1 MGAIADEAAGRVLD
15 VVPIVM
21 SVIRGHMRQFR
32 DCDLSI
38 PQFRTLAYLNREPGA
53 SLSGV
58 ADYIGLTLPAMSRL
72 IDGLVERK
80 LILRQ
85 IPAGDRRKITLNLTA
100 RGRTTLESTLEKTQ
114 EHLAEH
120 LEGLSAEDYRVV
132 IRAMDVLRP
141 LFAEYPLHERSCVG
155 GGAFKSASN

>member
-1 MGAIADEAAGRVLD
+1 MGAIADETAGQLLD

-21 SVIRGHMRQFR
+21 AVIRGHMREFR

-53 SLSGV
+53 SLSDV

-80 LILRQ
+80 LISRQ
-85 IPAGDRRKITLNLTA
+85 TPAGDRRKITLNLTA
-100 RGRTTLESTLEKTQ
+100 RGGTTLESNLETTQ

-120 LEGLSAEDYRVV
+120 LAGLKPEDYRVI
-132 IRAMDVLRP
+132 IRAMELLRP
-141 LFAEYPLHERSCVG
+141 LFAEHVSCE
-155 GGAFKSASN
+155 ACAPAEAHS